1 IRREDVMGNTRW
13 AIAAMMVCAVS
24 SAAHAQPYP
33 YRNTEVGG
41 AIGSVA
47 SWWTSRIDGGDV
59 RVTVPVAPRGDVE
72 ILGAYGQ
79 SVGWSDGIVGFYG
92 GQYRLALG
100 GPADGGQYRL
110 HCVEP
115 ATGGVHPF
123 VTLGAIGL
131 LVHWPREPSV
141 QPPVFGM
148 FGGGVER
155 RLLARLT
162 VRAEAQAMM
171 LLLAIPAGVRVAAG
185 V

>member
-92 GQYRLALG
+92 GQS
-100 GPADGGQYRL
+100 RL
-110 HCVEP
+110 HLVEP

-171 LLLAIPAGVRVAAG
+171 LLLALPAGVRVAAG
-185 V
+185 AAIPIGTLR